1 MTHLKIYTLRETALA
16 VWADLEVCEKMIADR
31 KERNTYIWAF
41 ACVRSAMGVEVVL
54 LSKHLGAPGDV
65 TAKAL
70 TLRLPT
76 ISRYLLNNS

>member
-1 MTHLKIYTLRETALA
+1 MREKIRRNNHREGDTY
-16 VWADLEVCEKMIADR
+16 
-31 KERNTYIWAF
+31 ERAF
-41 ACVRSAMGVEVVL
+41 ACVRSAMGIKVVL